1 MTGLNEALFFVMW
14 FGTLVWFARHVSWR
28 RYRDGGDRLIATMSM
43 SLFMLYIAC
52 CFSLYEAPQPPPVG
66 AMLRFDS
73 HGNLIQI
80 VPGTSPAGF
89 PTVERAGWRREWLCA
104 EPVPEVNESLN
115 YTKKAV
121 IKCNNQRRE
130 WCANHPAG
138 PWDDYQHPVEHNN
151 RAA

>member
-1 MTGLNEALFFVMW
+1 MCRGV
-14 FGTLVWFARHVSWR
+14 GIV
-28 RYRDGGDRLIATMSM
+28 DGGDRLIAKMSM

-121 IKCNNQRRE
+121 INATTRGVNGAPTTRPVRGTTINIRSNITTGQRE
-130 WCANHPAG
+130 WCPRHPA
-138 PWDDYQHPVEHNN
+138 N
-151 RAA
+151 R